1 MSGSRKRGR
10 KRSYN
15 CRYLS
20 YEAPPKDP
28 EDEPRYIKLP
38 LLKIQVYSDAGGIAT
53 TALIDSGATVSF
65 LPREIAKNIL
75 ALPTVTEDVDVQGA
89 GSTFSCEIVEA
100 KQVVLMKGVGRI
112 CYYEDVQMYVPKAP
126 VELPY
131 AILGR
136 DTIFG
141 DFEITFREWD
151 KRFKLK
157 ER

>member
-1 MSGSRKRGR
+1 MSRARR
-10 KRSYN
+10 RRASYN

-20 YEAPPKDP
+20 YEVPPKDP
-28 EDEPRYIKLP
+28 ADEPKSIRLP
-38 LLKIQVYSDAGGIAT
+38 LLKIQVYSEIGGIAT

-65 LPREIAKNIL
+65 LPREIAKDIL
-75 ALPTVTEDVDVQGA
+75 ALPTVKDSVDVQGA
-89 GSTFSCEIVEA
+89 GSTFPCEIVMA

-112 CYYEDVQMYVPKAP
+112 RYYEDVRMHVPKAP

-136 DTIFG
+136 DTVFQ

-151 KRFKLK
+151 KRFKL